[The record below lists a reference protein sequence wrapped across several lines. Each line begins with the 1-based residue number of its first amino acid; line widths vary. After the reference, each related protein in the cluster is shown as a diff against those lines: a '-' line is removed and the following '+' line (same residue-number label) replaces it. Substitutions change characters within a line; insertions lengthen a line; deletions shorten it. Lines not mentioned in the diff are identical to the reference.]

1 MMPLRESYHFIGI
14 GGDGMSALAW
24 LLHERGHS
32 VSGSD
37 LRDNAHTRALQ
48 AAGVPIHLGHD
59 DTRLGGDR
67 SVVYSSAIQT
77 NNLELK
83 AATRQSL
90 PVYHRQEVLG
100 QLIASHRTLAIAG
113 THGKTTTSAMTAA
126 LLKATGR
133 DPSYLV
139 GAPSPSLGG
148 HARLGASP
156 WLVAEIDESDGRFRQ
171 FASEI
176 GIVCNVGR
184 DHLNTYGSEACL
196 VSAFREFV
204 GQSQKAILSADDPHT
219 ELLKA
224 ASSEAWTFGLN
235 HAADLEA
242 RHVRQRRRATTADIW
257 FQGEKVGQLALPAP
271 GRHNVA
277 NALAALLA
285 GHLSGLDFTTMIET
299 LATFQLPERRFQV
312 LEENGRV
319 VVDDYAHLPT
329 QIDVNLD
336 AVRRGWQPRRVIA
349 VFQPHRYSRMSYLHR
364 HFARAFRG
372 ADKVIVSDIYP
383 AYESPI
389 PGVSSQR
396 IVETI
401 RREHPEVHYLPTLD
415 DVYGFLRRRSEPGD
429 FIIGFGPGDIGD
441 VLHQVAREGRTR

>member
-1 MMPLRESYHFIGI
+1 MIPLRESYHFIGI

-59 DTRLGGDR
+59 DGRLAEDH
-67 SVVYSSAIQT
+67 SIVYSSAIET
-77 NNLELK
+77 DNVELE

-126 LLKATGR
+126 LLKEAGR

-148 HARLGASP
+148 HARLGESP
-156 WLVAEIDESDGRFRQ
+156 WLVAEVDESDGRFRR
-171 FASEI
+171 FSPEI
-176 GIVCNVGR
+176 GIVCNVDR
-184 DHLNTYGSEACL
+184 DHLNTYGTEACL
-196 VSAFREFV
+196 VSAFRQFV
-204 GQSQKAILSADDPHT
+204 GQSRKAVLSADDAHT
-219 ELLKA
+219 EALRRS
-224 ASSEAWTFGLN
+224 ASDVWTFGLDR
-235 HAADLEA
+235 AADLEA
-242 RHVRQRRRATTADIW
+242 RDIRQHRRATTADLW
-257 FQGEKVGQLALPAP
+257 FQGQRIGELALPAP

-285 GHLSGLDFTTMIET
+285 GYLSGLEFPEMIAT
-299 LATFQLPERRFQV
+299 LAAFQLPERRFQV

-329 QIDVNLD
+329 QIAVNLE
-336 AVRRGWQPRRVIA
+336 AVRRGWQPKRVVA
-349 VFQPHRYSRMSYLHR
+349 VFQPHRYSRMSYLHK
-364 HFARAFRG
+364 HFAQAFRG
-372 ADKVIVSDIYP
+372 ADLVIVSDIYP
-383 AYESPI
+383 AFESPI

-396 IVETI
+396 IVDAI
-401 RREHPEVHYLPTLD
+401 RREHGDVHYLPTLA
-415 DVYGFLRRRSEPGD
+415 DVYRFLGRRSEPGD

-441 VLHQVAREGRTR
+441 VLHQVAREGRTL